1 MDASEL
7 RGLSSNI
14 MILKIIL
21 MNYTAMTKL
30 CQVELIHLME
40 REGIAKLN
48 NPHYWTVVLVWSLNI
63 IYSEQ

>member
-7 RGLSSNI
+7 QGLCFNI

-21 MNYTAMTKL
+21 MNYAAMTKL

-48 NPHYWTVVLVWSLNI
+48 TPHY
-63 IYSEQ
+63 